1 MKLFNKRMRPNG
13 QTSLFHTR
21 ADLNTVM
28 KFCNELAEKV
38 DELVESNNRLSNK
51 IEKMERI
58 KNDTDSP

>member
-28 KFCNELAEKV
+28 KFCNELAEKI
-38 DELVESNNRLSNK
+38 DEIVEAYDKALAIIKRLESEETK
-51 IEKMERI
+51 
-58 KNDTDSP
+58 

>member
-28 KFCNELAEKV
+28 DFCNRLAEKV
-38 DELVESNNRLSNK
+38 DELVLVNNELVRKIYRLET
-51 IEKMERI
+51 EKTE
-58 KNDTDSP
+58 

>member
-28 KFCNELAEKV
+28 EFCNKLAEKV
-38 DELVESNNRLSNK
+38 DELITENNKLLEK
-51 IEKMERI
+51 IERLESEG
-58 KNDTDSP
+58 TE